1 MNQIGM
7 PMAVAIRLARILP
20 SIHGYPNRPPAPHI
34 HNPMNQRIDQIVEA
48 AIEQRLFP
56 GAVVL
61 IADGPTIL
69 HLAAYGTTMYADPY
83 SQAVTTETIYDIAS
97 LTKIFT
103 ATAALRLWEQGQI
116 DLHASAALYLPE
128 LRATNVTVWHL
139 LTHTSGL
146 DLRLSVAARAGQKAL
161 MNAIHSAPIRQ
172 TPGSVAAYTNINSLL
187 LGEIVARVAGSSLDT
202 TIDQF
207 VAKPLGLR
215 ETCFLPPIELQQR
228 IAPTEYDHE
237 WRQQLIHGTVHDES
251 AHVLGGIA
259 GHAGLFSTAADLHQ
273 FCLAWLEP
281 TPTSRTA
288 LLRTETIALA
298 TRNHTPG
305 LGIAC
310 GLGWMIDRPQVM
322 GSAPTGTFG
331 HTGFTGPAII
341 VGPQRQ
347 RIIIVLTNRVF
358 PRRGPSTH
366 HAIIAAI
373 VDTALC

>member
-1 MNQIGM
+1 
-7 PMAVAIRLARILP
+7 
-20 SIHGYPNRPPAPHI
+20 
-34 HNPMNQRIDQIVEA
+34 MNQRIDQIVDG
-48 AIEQRLFP
+48 AIDQRLFP

-69 HLAAYGTTMYADPY
+69 HLAAYGTTMYADPH

-103 ATAALRLWEQGQI
+103 ATAALRLWEQGRI
-116 DLHASAALYLPE
+116 DLHASAARYLPE
-128 LRATNVTVWHL
+128 LHATSVTVWHL

-146 DLRLSVAARAGQKAL
+146 DLRLSIAARAGRKAL
-161 MNAIHSAPIRQ
+161 MDAIYSAPIRQ

-187 LGEIVARVAGSSLDT
+187 LGEIVARIAGSTLDT
-202 TIDQF
+202 AIERF
-207 VAKPLGLR
+207 VAKPLGLH
-215 ETCFLPPIELQQR
+215 ETYFQPAIELQQR

-259 GHAGLFSTAADLHQ
+259 GHAGLFSTATDLHQ
-273 FCLAWLEP
+273 FCMAWLEP
-281 TPTSRTA
+281 TSTSTTA
-288 LLRTETIALA
+288 LLQPETIALA

-305 LGIAC
+305 MGIAC
-310 GLGWMIDRPQVM
+310 GLGWMIDRPHVM

-331 HTGFTGPAII
+331 HTGFTGPAMI
-341 VGPQRQ
+341 VCSQRR

-358 PRRGPSTH
+358 PQRGPATH

-373 VDTALC
+373 VNSAILPDV